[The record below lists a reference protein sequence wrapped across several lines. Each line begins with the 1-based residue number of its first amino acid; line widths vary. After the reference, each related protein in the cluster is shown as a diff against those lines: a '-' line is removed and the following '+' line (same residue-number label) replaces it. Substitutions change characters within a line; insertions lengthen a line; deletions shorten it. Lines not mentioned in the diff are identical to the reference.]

1 MLSKVEI
8 DILMH
13 LKNEGLLDTMNSRT
27 IKNVSQSIDLN
38 YFRTRNNLYH
48 LQLLGMVGLGFK
60 EIRSNTYYLTQKGI
74 DEIEK
79 IG

>member
-13 LKNEGLLDTMNSRT
+13 LKSEGLVDAMNSRT
-27 IKNVSQSIDLN
+27 IKNVSISIDLN
-38 YFRTRNNLYH
+38 LFRTRNNLYH